1 MRPLVIVAVVLFLIA
16 ALSAFSAS
24 VNVNEMGFVA
34 LGLAA
39 FAGDQLVDGLG
50 ASWRRPAARPM
61 ARRGF
66 RRPL

>member
-16 ALSAFSAS
+16 AISAFSAS

-50 ASWRRPAARPM
+50 ASWRRPP
-61 ARRGF
+61 
-66 RRPL
+66 

>member
-1 MRPLVIVAVVLFLIA
+1 MRPLLIVAVVLFLVA

-24 VNVNEMGFVA
+24 VHFNQVGFIA

-39 FAGDQLVDGLG
+39 FAGDQL
-50 ASWRRPAARPM
+50 ASAHGVGWNRPL

-66 RRPL
+66 RRTL